1 MHRLAAPVARTKIAR
16 TTKSRLI
23 RVPFVQALGSIT
35 KDFSPGPGATGKS
48 PFYSC
53 GCYICLTSS
62 RGCTTPL
69 VLQNIKESIG
79 GEGEDEDSL
88 DFDALD
94 GFDEVPLE
102 MQEKIK
108 TALVKGHVEDEEW
121 NGVSTG

>member
-1 MHRLAAPVARTKIAR
+1 M
-16 TTKSRLI
+16 
-23 RVPFVQALGSIT
+23 
-35 KDFSPGPGATGKS
+35 
-48 PFYSC
+48 
-53 GCYICLTSS
+53 
-62 RGCTTPL
+62 
-69 VLQNIKESIG
+69 LQNIKESIG